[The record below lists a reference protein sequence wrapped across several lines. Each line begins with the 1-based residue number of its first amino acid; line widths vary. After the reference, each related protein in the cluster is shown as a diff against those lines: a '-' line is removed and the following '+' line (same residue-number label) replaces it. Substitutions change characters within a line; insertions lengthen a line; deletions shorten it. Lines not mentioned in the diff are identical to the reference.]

1 MNRMARPEAFRYASA
16 MSRTLNLFAAALFL
30 CFAAPSSTAAQSD
43 ARDTTRVTGGLSL
56 GISGIA
62 GIAGHGATLV
72 ADVMWVGAE
81 MNDGIGLRLLREP
94 LSRRRS
100 GRPNPHGHAV
110 MLVIGGPPTD
120 SAPWFRLDLG
130 MGYVGR
136 QSNEKRA
143 FLKRH
148 GVGVQFGSTIAPKRF
163 GIVRPELNFW
173 AVVGTPAQFLGTS
186 IGVRILDPRQR

>member
-1 MNRMARPEAFRYASA
+1 MRAIAAT
-16 MSRTLNLFAAALFL
+16 TLL
-30 CFAAPSSTAAQSD
+30 CAIAPSCAIAQSSTSD
-43 ARDTTRVTGGLSL
+43 SARVTGGLSL

-62 GIAGHGATLV
+62 GIAGHGTTIV

-81 MNDGIGLRLLREP
+81 MNDGIGLRFLREP
-94 LSRRRS
+94 LARRRS
-100 GRPNPHGHAV
+100 GGPNPYGTAV
-110 MLVIGGPPTD
+110 MLVIGGPPSD
-120 SAPWFRLDLG
+120 SAPWFRLDFG

-148 GVGVQFGSTIAPKRF
+148 GIGVQLGSTIAPKRF

>member
-1 MNRMARPEAFRYASA
+1 MQYTSS
-16 MSRTLNLFAAALFL
+16 MSRLTHASVAALLCCAALPTNAAAQ
-30 CFAAPSSTAAQSD
+30 AAG
-43 ARDTTRVTGGLSL
+43 RNTTPITGGLSL
-56 GISGIA
+56 GISGIS
-62 GIAGHGATLV
+62 GIARHGTTVV
-72 ADVMWVGAE
+72 ADAMWVGAE
-81 MNDGIGLRLLREP
+81 MNDGIGLRFLREP

-100 GRPNPHGHAV
+100 GGPNPYGNAV
-110 MLVIGGPPTD
+110 MIVIGGPPRD
-120 SAPWFRLDLG
+120 SAPWFRLDFG

-148 GVGVQFGSTIAPKRF
+148 GAGVQFASTIAPKRF